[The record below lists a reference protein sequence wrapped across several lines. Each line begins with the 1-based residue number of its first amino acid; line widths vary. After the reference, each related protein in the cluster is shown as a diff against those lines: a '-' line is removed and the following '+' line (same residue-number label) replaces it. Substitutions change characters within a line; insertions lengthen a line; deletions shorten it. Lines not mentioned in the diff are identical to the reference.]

1 MVFMLVSWFTSILGT
16 VTVIYIRS
24 MSESWLIKKYIGV
37 CREELIWIRRTN
49 IIFPDTAIKNILK
62 MRKQRRPGCEDWLKS
77 PIR

>member
-1 MVFMLVSWFTSILGT
+1 
-16 VTVIYIRS
+16 